1 MVDIDTNK
9 KENQKFNQNMTVN
22 QKAPGLT
29 FISLGGMGIV
39 TRNMHLYIVD
49 NEILIVDCGIGFP
62 DQSTV
67 PGVDFLI
74 PDISYLKKLVDE
86 GKKIVGMILSHGH
99 EDHIG
104 AVPFLLDQL
113 PQFPIFGT
121 RFTAALT
128 NVKLKD
134 FALNKRVDEV
144 DFNKDVKLGNFTFR
158 LIRVTHSVPDTSHIF
173 MKTPVGN
180 FYHGCDYKFDLAPVD
195 KKPSDLQAIVAAG
208 NEGITALFSDCLGS
222 EREGHSES
230 ESKITGNFED
240 EFRRAKGKVFIT
252 TYSSNV
258 ARMNQ
263 AVEAAIKFNRK
274 ICFMGRSFLKVRDLS
289 RQLGYLNCPEKWE
302 VKPERV
308 ASMNPK
314 EVMILLPG
322 SQAQE
327 ESALVRVA
335 TDSNRYGIRV
345 EKEDTVIFSA
355 DPIPGNE
362 VSIYALLDVLSQKGA
377 RIIYSDIANDF
388 HVSGHGSQNDI
399 KLLTSLLKPKFVIPI
414 SGNYR
419 HMNAYSQLMRE
430 LSYDEKN
437 VILVESGQEIFF
449 SGSNYRVGKRQDLKT
464 VYVDEFTGDELEHF
478 VLRDR
483 QKISKEGVMIILA
496 EVDTNSG
503 KLVTPP
509 DIIARGFLYP
519 DKDEFSKKLVA
530 QLSKVLSE
538 GKGKATNWGYYRKV
552 IQRSAERLL
561 MREKREPMVIP
572 IIVEV

>member
-1 MVDIDTNK
+1 MVNSVTNTNIQVSK
-9 KENQKFNQNMTVN
+9 NSS
-22 QKAPGLT
+22 GLT
-29 FISLGGMGIV
+29 FISLGGIGVV
-39 TRNMHLYIVD
+39 TRNMHLYMVD
-49 NEILIVDCGIGFP
+49 DEILIVDCGIGFP
-62 DQSTV
+62 DQTTV
-67 PGVDFLI
+67 TGVDFLI
-74 PDISYLKKLVDE
+74 PDITYLKKLVDE

-104 AVPFLLDQL
+104 AVPFILDQL
-113 PQFPIFGT
+113 PQFPIYGSK
-121 RFTAALT
+121 FTSALT

-134 FALNKRVDEV
+134 FALNKRVDEL
-144 DFNKDVKLGNFTFR
+144 DFNKEVNLGKFTFK

-173 MKTPVGN
+173 IKTPAGN
-180 FYHGCDYKFDLAPVD
+180 YYHGCDYKFDLAPVD

-263 AVEAAIKFNRK
+263 AIEAAIKFNRK
-274 ICFMGRSFLKVRDLS
+274 ICFMGRSFLKVRDLA

-302 VKPERV
+302 IKPDRV

-345 EKEDTVIFSA
+345 DKNDTVIFSA

-388 HVSGHGSQNDI
+388 HVSGHGNQNDI

-419 HMNAYSQLMRE
+419 HMNAYNRIMRE
-430 LSYDEKN
+430 LNYDDRN
-437 VILVESGQEIFF
+437 VILIESGQEVSF
-449 SGSNYRVGKRQDLKT
+449 SGSVYRVGKKQDLKT
-464 VYVDEFTGDELEHF
+464 VYVDEFTGEEMEHF

-483 QKISKEGVMIILA
+483 QKIAKEGVMIILA
-496 EVDTNSG
+496 EVDTNNG
-503 KLVTPP
+503 KLVAPP

-519 DKDEFSKKLVA
+519 EKEEFTKKLEGEFT
-530 QLSKVLSE
+530 KFLSE
-538 GKGKATNWGYYRKV
+538 KKGKATNWTYYRKV
-552 IQRSAERLL
+552 IQRSAEKLL
-561 MREKREPMVIP
+561 VREKREPMVIP

>member
-1 MVDIDTNK
+1 MVEDI
-9 KENQKFNQNMTVN
+9 QKPIQ
-22 QKAPGLT
+22 QKTSGLT
-29 FISLGGMGIV
+29 FISLGGMGSV
-39 TRNMHLYIVD
+39 TRNMYLYIVE

-74 PDISYLKKLVDE
+74 PDIMHLKKLVDG
-86 GKKIVGMILSHGH
+86 GKKIVGMVLSHGH

-104 AVPFLLDQL
+104 AVPFVLDQL
-113 PQFPIFGT
+113 PDFPIYGS
-121 RFTAALT
+121 RFTSALT
-128 NVKLKD
+128 NLKLKD
-134 FALNKRVDEV
+134 FALSKRVEEV
-144 DFNKDVKLGNFTFR
+144 DWNTDISIGEFTFR
-158 LIRVTHSVPDTSHIF
+158 LLHVTHSVPDTAHIF
-173 MKTPVGN
+173 IKTPVGN
-180 FYHGCDYKFDLAPVD
+180 YYHGCDYKFDLAPVD

-208 NEGITALFSDCLGS
+208 NEGVTAMFSDCLGS

-230 ESKITGNFED
+230 ESMITSNFED

-263 AVEAAIKFNRK
+263 AIEAAMKFNRK

-308 ASMNPK
+308 ASMNPR

-335 TDSNRYGIRV
+335 TDSNRHGIQI
-345 EKEDTVIFSA
+345 EKTDTVIFSA

-362 VSIYALLDVLSQKGA
+362 VSIYALLDVLSKKGA

-388 HVSGHGSQNDI
+388 HVSGHGNQNDI
-399 KLLTSLLKPKFVIPI
+399 KLLNSLVKPKFTIPI

-419 HMNAYSQLMRE
+419 HMNAFNNLMKDLNYNER
-430 LSYDEKN
+430 N
-437 VILVESGQEIFF
+437 IILVESGQEIVF
-449 SGSNYRVGKRQDLKT
+449 SRSAYRIGKKHDLKT
-464 VYVDEFTGDELEHF
+464 IYVDEFTGGELEHF

-483 QKISKEGVMIILA
+483 QKIAKEGVMIILA
-496 EVDTNSG
+496 EVDTNTG
-503 KLVTPP
+503 KFVSPP

-519 DKDEFSKKLVA
+519 EKEEFSRRLEDST
-530 QLSKVLSE
+530 SKFLSE
-538 GKGKATNWGYYRKV
+538 KKGKATNWGYYRKI

-561 MREKREPMVIP
+561 VREKREPMVIP

>member
-1 MVDIDTNK
+1 MVNPIDATNT
-9 KENQKFNQNMTVN
+9 NINIQ
-22 QKAPGLT
+22 QKASGLT
-29 FISLGGMGIV
+29 FISLGGIGVV
-39 TRNMHLYIVD
+39 TRNMHLYMVG

-67 PGVDFLI
+67 SGVDFLI
-74 PDISYLKKLVDE
+74 PDITYLKKLVDS

-104 AVPFLLDQL
+104 AVPFIIDQL
-113 PQFPIFGT
+113 PQFPIYGS

-128 NVKLKD
+128 NIKLKD
-134 FALNKRVDEV
+134 FALNKRVEEV
-144 DFNKDVKLGNFTFR
+144 DFNKDVRLGQFTFR

-180 FYHGCDYKFDLAPVD
+180 YYHGCDYKFDLAPVD
-195 KKPSDLQAIVAAG
+195 KKPSDLQAMVAAG
-208 NEGITALFSDCLGS
+208 NEGINALFSDCLGS

-230 ESKITGNFED
+230 ESKISGNFEE
-240 EFRRAKGKVFIT
+240 EFRRASGKVFIT

-263 AVEAAIKFNRK
+263 AIEAAMKFNRK
-274 ICFMGRSFLKVRDLS
+274 VCFMGRSFLKVRDLA
-289 RQLGYLNCPEKWE
+289 RQMGYLNCPEKWE

-308 ASMNPK
+308 NSMNPK

-335 TDSNRYGIRV
+335 TDSNRHGIRV
-345 EKEDTVIFSA
+345 DKNDTVIFSA

-388 HVSGHGSQNDI
+388 HVSGHGNQNDI
-399 KLLTSLLKPKFVIPI
+399 KLLTSLLKPRFTVPI

-419 HMNAYSQLMRE
+419 HMNAFRGIMKE
-430 LSYDEKN
+430 LNYDDRN
-437 VILVESGQEIFF
+437 VILVESGQEIAF
-449 SGSNYRVGKRQDLKT
+449 SGTTYRVGKKQDLKT
-464 VYVDEFTGDELEHF
+464 VYVDEFTGEEMEHF

-496 EVDTNSG
+496 EVDTNTG
-503 KLVTPP
+503 KLVEPP

-519 DKDEFSKKLVA
+519 DKEEFTKKLED
-530 QLSKVLSE
+530 QFEKFLSE
-538 GKGKATNWGYYRKV
+538 KKGKATNWGYYRKV

>member
-1 MVDIDTNK
+1 MVDLSTNIR
-9 KENQKFNQNMTVN
+9 QPQNYSKNMNINRTN
-22 QKAPGLT
+22 SGLT
-29 FISLGGMGIV
+29 FISLGGIGTV
-39 TRNMHLYIVD
+39 TRNMHLYIVN

-74 PDISYLKKLVDE
+74 PDITYLKKLVDS

-104 AVPFLLDQL
+104 AVPFVLDQL
-113 PQFPIFGT
+113 PQFPIYGT
-121 RFTAALT
+121 KFTAALT
-128 NVKLKD
+128 NIKLKD

-144 DFNKDVKLGNFTFR
+144 DFNKDVTIGNFTFR

-173 MKTPVGN
+173 LKTPVGN
-180 FYHGCDYKFDLAPVD
+180 YYHGCDYKFDLAPVD

-208 NEGITALFSDCLGS
+208 NTGINALFSDCLGS

-230 ESKITGNFED
+230 ESKITSNFED

-263 AVEAAIKFNRK
+263 AIEAALKFNRK
-274 ICFMGRSFLKVRDLS
+274 VCFMGRFFLKVRDLA

-302 VKPERV
+302 VKPEKV
-308 ASMNPK
+308 NSMNPK

-322 SQAQE
+322 SQAQQ

-335 TDSNRYGIRV
+335 TDSNRHGIKV
-345 EKEDTVIFSA
+345 DKNDTVIFSA

-362 VSIYALLDVLSQKGA
+362 ISIYSLLDVLSQKVA

-437 VILVESGQEIFF
+437 VILIESGQEVFF
-449 SGSNYRVGKRQDLKT
+449 SGTTYRVGKKQDLKT

-519 DKDEFSKKLVA
+519 EKEEFSKKLVN
-530 QLSKVLSE
+530 QLDKFLTE
-538 GKGKATNWGYYRKV
+538 EKGKATNWGYYRKI

>member
-1 MVDIDTNK
+1 MVDTQQNIN
-9 KENQKFNQNMTVN
+9 NQRINNSN
-22 QKAPGLT
+22 SGLS
-29 FISLGGMGIV
+29 FISLGGMGTV
-39 TRNMHLYIVD
+39 TRNMYLYVVGNDIF
-49 NEILIVDCGIGFP
+49 IVDCGIGFP

-74 PDISYLKKLVDE
+74 PDITYLKKLIDE
-86 GKKIVGMILSHGH
+86 GKKIVAMVLSHGH

-113 PQFPIFGT
+113 PQFPIYASK
-121 RFTAALT
+121 FTAALT
-128 NVKLKD
+128 NIKLKD
-134 FALNKRVDEV
+134 FALNKRVEEV
-144 DFNKDVKLGNFTFR
+144 DFNKEVKVGNFAFK

-173 MKTPVGN
+173 MKTSVGN

-195 KKPSDLQAIVAAG
+195 KKPSDLQSIVAVG
-208 NEGITALFSDCLGS
+208 NEGVSAMFSDCLGS

-230 ESKITGNFED
+230 ESKITANFED

-263 AVEAAIKFNRK
+263 AIEAAIKFNRK
-274 ICFMGRSFLKVRDLS
+274 ICFMGRSFLKVRDLA

-335 TDSNRYGIRV
+335 TDSNRHGIKV
-345 EKEDTVIFSA
+345 DKNDTVIFSA

-362 VSIYALLDVLSQKGA
+362 VSIYALLDVLAKKGC
-377 RIIYSDIANDF
+377 RIIYSDVASDF
-388 HVSGHGSQNDI
+388 HVSGHGNQNDI
-399 KLLTSLLKPKFVIPI
+399 KLLASLVRPKFTVPI
-414 SGNYR
+414 SGNFR
-419 HMNAYSQLMRE
+419 HMNAFKDLMKE
-430 LSYDEKN
+430 LNYDERN
-437 VILVESGQEIFF
+437 IILVESGQEVLF
-449 SGSNYRVGKRQDLKT
+449 SGGNYRVNKKQDLKT

-519 DKDEFSKKLVA
+519 EKEEFSKKLA
-530 QLSKVLSE
+530 AELSKFLTE
-538 GKGKATNWGYYRKV
+538 AKGKATNWGYYRKI
-552 IQRSAERLL
+552 IQRSAEKLL
-561 MREKREPMVIP
+561 VREKREPMVIP

>member
-1 MVDIDTNK
+1 MVNTDINRNTNI
-9 KENQKFNQNMTVN
+9 NIVPRTS
-22 QKAPGLT
+22 GLS
-29 FISLGGMGIV
+29 FISLGGVGTV
-39 TRNMHLYIVD
+39 TRNMYLYMVD
-49 NEILIVDCGIGFP
+49 SEILIVDCGIGFP
-62 DQSTV
+62 DEATV
-67 PGVDFLI
+67 TGVDFLI
-74 PDISYLKKLVDE
+74 PDITYLKKLVDS
-86 GKKIVGMILSHGH
+86 GKKIVGMALSHGH

-113 PQFPIFGT
+113 PQFPIYAT
-121 RFTAALT
+121 KFTAELT
-128 NVKLKD
+128 NLKLKD
-134 FALNKRVDEV
+134 FALNKRVEETP
-144 DFNKDVKLGNFTFR
+144 FNKDVALGKFIIRF
-158 LIRVTHSVPDTSHIF
+158 IRVTHSVPDTSHIF
-173 MKTPVGN
+173 IKTPVGN
-180 FYHGCDYKFDLAPVD
+180 YYHGSDFKFDLAPVD

-208 NEGITALFSDCLGS
+208 NEGVNALFSDCLGS

-230 ESKITGNFED
+230 ESKITASFED

-263 AVEAAIKFNRK
+263 AIEAAIRFNRK
-274 ICFMGRSFLKVRDLS
+274 VCFLGRSFLKVRDLS

-308 ASMNPK
+308 ASINPR

-322 SQAQE
+322 SQAQD
-327 ESALVRVA
+327 ESALVRVT
-335 TDSNRYGIRV
+335 TDSNRHGIRI

-362 VSIYALLDVLSQKGA
+362 MSINSLIDAIAAKGA

-388 HVSGHGSQNDI
+388 HVSGHGSQNDL
-399 KLLTSLLKPKFVIPI
+399 KLLVSLLKPRFAVPI

-419 HMNAYSQLMRE
+419 HMMKYKE
-430 LSYDEKN
+430 LIKDLNYDERN
-437 VILVESGQEIFF
+437 IILMESGQELNF
-449 SGSNYRVGKRQDLKT
+449 SGTTYRVGRKHDLRT
-464 VYVDEFTGDELEHF
+464 VYVDEFTGEEMEHF

-503 KLVTPP
+503 KLVAPL

-519 DKDEFSKKLVA
+519 EKEEFTKKLEEQFA
-530 QLSKVLSE
+530 KFLSE
-538 GKGKATNWGYYRKV
+538 NGGKAINWGYYRKV
-552 IQRSAERLL
+552 IQRSAERIL